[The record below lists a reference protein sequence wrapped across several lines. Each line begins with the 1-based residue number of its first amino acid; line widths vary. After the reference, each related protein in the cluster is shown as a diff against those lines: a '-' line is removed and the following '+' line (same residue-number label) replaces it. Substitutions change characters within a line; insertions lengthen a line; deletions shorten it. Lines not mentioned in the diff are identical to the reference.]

1 MSVIDSLKGYSLL
14 ELLKLHSE
22 GIQYLMDSQVK
33 NHPADIVSNNQLL
46 VDLIRKEI
54 AERREILFF

>member
-1 MSVIDSLKGYSLL
+1 MSVIDSLKESSLK

-22 GIQYLMDSQVK
+22 AIQYLIDSK
-33 NHPADIVSNNQLL
+33 LKDHPPDIVSNNQLL